1 MSVYFSE
8 LMQAFYATDVDYPEL
23 PKDLILLT
31 DKEHNLL
38 WNRLN
43 TGYSV
48 SIASDGFSFT
58 PKIVTL
64 SWNDIRARREG
75 ELARTD
81 YTQMADWPG
90 DKEVWALYRQEL
102 RDIPQNFSDPN
113 EVVWPTPPEQYNAS
127 NKCMERVFVDSIKRL
142 AKAQSMER
150 ISVGS
155 SKA

>member
-90 DKEVWALYRQEL
+90 DKEAWALYRQEL

-113 EVVWPTPPEQYNAS
+113 EVVWPTPPE
-127 NKCMERVFVDSIKRL
+127 
-142 AKAQSMER
+142 
-150 ISVGS
+150 
-155 SKA
+155 